1 MGEGDEREVELI
13 EYIEILLKRKRL
25 IIGCTL
31 LCALVTWLSV
41 RSTPTVYEARTLI
54 AVTPVVA
61 SARQGTGKGVVGEP
75 GSDIV
80 VPGLSAETYEV
91 LAKGDELLSSL
102 KDSLLKAGL
111 DDEIM
116 AKLSKMKL
124 STLGGGMLEAD
135 LLQETAKAKS
145 PLLAF
150 TAKSAMADL
159 PVPLVNTWAE
169 LFVQRN
175 RGLSSD
181 VADDYYRWVQS
192 QYDIAKEQLERTEVQ
207 LRTITAVYGG
217 LNVIGSEVEI
227 KTTRFKSA
235 LRDYLLTKNKLQAAR
250 RELSHLRKRLAAV
263 ELDDEWLGYA
273 ETKSIEQEGQIAGI
287 SAERRGLVTSLLEL
301 RNAEEDSLVLAE
313 AQEEMRRHQKSR
325 KLQELLIFE
334 QRDKVRELRGEVV
347 HLDSVLNPM
356 RSGLAKTEHQMT
368 LRKIDLEAN
377 RRNRDIE
384 PRVLTVSKA
393 ITDES
398 LWDNVTHTGGKV
410 DEGAQRKLS
419 QYWLATEELNPV
431 YLALADTVRRMQIKY
446 DAEEMRSH
454 FFRKEIPRLEIR
466 LLSKRALLDSVEGS
480 EQKLLQRWTRAE
492 LDLARRMAQEFS
504 PLASRL
510 ERSRAEIRAYE
521 REYAEMRDRFEAL
534 THDEITLAS
543 DLKFE
548 QSRFDSWKAQIQDDE
563 EAIESLRLASTRLKR
578 DLSIFQNTY
587 QKFANLVEEARI
599 ARQRAAG
606 DIQVVSRAVVVR
618 QVEQTIAQKVVIA
631 GLLGLMGSVIL
642 AFLLEYVSRRRSEGP
657 HA

>member
-235 LRDYLLTKNKLQAAR
+235 LRDYLLT
-250 RELSHLRKRLAAV
+250 
-263 ELDDEWLGYA
+263 
-273 ETKSIEQEGQIAGI
+273 
-287 SAERRGLVTSLLEL
+287 SL
-301 RNAEEDSLVLAE
+301 NYS
-313 AQEEMRRHQKSR
+313 
-325 KLQELLIFE
+325 
-334 QRDKVRELRGEVV
+334 
-347 HLDSVLNPM
+347 
-356 RSGLAKTEHQMT
+356 
-368 LRKIDLEAN
+368 
-377 RRNRDIE
+377 
-384 PRVLTVSKA
+384 
-393 ITDES
+393 
-398 LWDNVTHTGGKV
+398 
-410 DEGAQRKLS
+410 
-419 QYWLATEELNPV
+419 
-431 YLALADTVRRMQIKY
+431 
-446 DAEEMRSH
+446 
-454 FFRKEIPRLEIR
+454 
-466 LLSKRALLDSVEGS
+466 
-480 EQKLLQRWTRAE
+480 
-492 LDLARRMAQEFS
+492 
-504 PLASRL
+504 
-510 ERSRAEIRAYE
+510 
-521 REYAEMRDRFEAL
+521 
-534 THDEITLAS
+534 
-543 DLKFE
+543 
-548 QSRFDSWKAQIQDDE
+548 
-563 EAIESLRLASTRLKR
+563 
-578 DLSIFQNTY
+578 
-587 QKFANLVEEARI
+587 
-599 ARQRAAG
+599 
-606 DIQVVSRAVVVR
+606 
-618 QVEQTIAQKVVIA
+618 
-631 GLLGLMGSVIL
+631 
-642 AFLLEYVSRRRSEGP
+642 
-657 HA
+657 